1 MNQSHRPLA
10 IANAQLIRNGEIQL
24 GKVVLVENGIIQ
36 AVCNPDDFSA
46 EQYQLIDCANA
57 YLTPGLVDLHIHG
70 CMTYT
75 FNEPTKEAFETILKK
90 TLSVGVTT
98 LAPTLVAAPTPE
110 LETTL
115 DFIASWRNRQ
125 TPGMTSITGAY
136 LESPFIAPAAKGALP
151 ENAIRDLKGND
162 LDILLNHHDAL
173 AIFMV
178 APELE
183 GAADAFRKIT
193 AYGIIGAMGHTTAI
207 EDQVLEA
214 IQAGASH
221 VTHLWSAMSSVV
233 RIGPWR
239 KPGLLEVAL
248 THPEITAEII
258 ADNRHLPPTLM
269 KLAVKAKGDSRT
281 LCAVSD
287 ALNGAGL
294 PEGSCFYVGGNRC
307 QVVDG
312 VGMVEDRTVFAGST
326 TLLNREIPIL
336 IHEVGLTIPEAIAM
350 VTEIPARIL
359 KLNHNKG
366 KIEPRYDADLVLF
379 DSDFNPIKV
388 IQNGIVVV
396 E

>member
-1 MNQSHRPLA
+1 MNRSNQPLA
-10 IANAQLIRNGEIQL
+10 IVNAQLIRNGEIQS
-24 GKVVLVENGIIQ
+24 GKAVLMKNGKIQ
-36 AVCNPDDFSA
+36 AVCDPEDFA
-46 EQYQLIDCANA
+46 AGQYQLIEGANA

-70 CMTYT
+70 CLTHT
-75 FNEPTKEAFETILKK
+75 FNEPAKEAFETILKK

-98 LAPTLVAAPTPE
+98 LAPTLVAAPTSE

-115 DFIASWRNRQ
+115 DFIASWRNGQ
-125 TPGMTSITGAY
+125 APGLTSITGAY

-151 ENAIRDLKGND
+151 ENAIRDLRGND

-173 AIFMV
+173 AVFMV

-183 GAADAFRKIT
+183 GAAEAFRKIT
-193 AYGIIGAMGHTTAI
+193 ARGIIGAMGHTSAVET
-207 EDQVLEA
+207 QVLEA

-269 KLAVKAKGDSRT
+269 KLAVKAKGGNGT

-294 PEGSCFYVGGNRC
+294 PEGSYFYVGENRY
-307 QVVDG
+307 QVVDD

-350 VTEIPARIL
+350 VTEIPAKIL
-359 KLNHNKG
+359 KLNQNKG
-366 KIEPRYDADLVLF
+366 KIEQGYDADLVLF